1 LTHLLTSI
9 LGLWLLLLILRSMIR
24 IALMNRH
31 YRDFFAEGTGR
42 AVHMAA
48 ALRLRSNRDTEAVH
62 AVLLW
67 FFPAYILLLIVVY
80 FIGAMSAFALLYWE
94 RAVGTWHQA
103 FIASGSALNTLG
115 FATPASIAGQ
125 WLSIPE
131 GALGLGVVVFLFTFI
146 PNYQA
151 IIRSRED
158 KTSWLYAR
166 AGAQPTGVTLLEWC
180 QRTGMAINMRDVWE
194 AWEDWFRM
202 LGDTHSV
209 LPMLTISPS
218 VQGGQSWVLAASAV
232 LDAASLAA
240 SSLEMDDSES
250 PKMCIQTGTRAML
263 AIAEAL
269 GRASTSAG
277 EAETRS
283 LREECESARAR
294 LCAAGMTL
302 RSTVDLET
310 QWGEFRSLR
319 ERYQEALYFVA
330 RQTFAPLDGTLVAV
344 AERYDIRSAS
354 CGKADARA
362 SAAPPKSSVSQ
373 T

>member
-1 LTHLLTSI
+1 
-9 LGLWLLLLILRSMIR
+9 
-24 IALMNRH
+24 
-31 YRDFFAEGTGR
+31 
-42 AVHMAA
+42 
-48 ALRLRSNRDTEAVH
+48 
-62 AVLLW
+62 
-67 FFPAYILLLIVVY
+67 
-80 FIGAMSAFALLYWE
+80 MSAFALLYWGT

-158 KTSWLYAR
+158 KTSWLYVR
-166 AGAQPTGVTLLEWC
+166 VGDQPTGVTLLEWC

-218 VQGGQSWVLAASAV
+218 VQSGQSWVLAASAV

-263 AIAEAL
+263 AIAEGL

-283 LREECESARAR
+283 LREEYESARAR